1 LVNSIRIIN
10 GILVEL
16 FNDILVVEAKS
27 LQKKGLNDLSITE
40 IHTIEAI
47 GIEKSKSMSEI
58 AENLKITVGTLTT
71 AINRLL
77 KKEYVTRNRDDQDR
91 RIVLVELTEKGKEAY
106 KIHDEFHKE
115 MVEEMIEDLKIEE
128 DKVLLNS
135 LMKLKKF
142 FESKY
147 DLK

>member
-1 LVNSIRIIN
+1 MVNSIRIIN

-77 KKEYVTRNRDDQDR
+77 KKEYVRRNRDDQDR

-115 MVEEMIEDLKIEE
+115 MVEEMIEDLKVEE

-135 LMKLKKF
+135 LINLKKF